1 VLGMSRLRTLIP
13 VSLLFALFSLC
24 APSALIYAVI
34 AVFGL
39 ESPLTHRFL
48 PFIAHYLV
56 FIFLVIW
63 LVFLTAAIKQHGRR
77 GLWLLVGLPL
87 VGFLPVTISSGD
99 SSPSNCP

>member
-56 FIFLVIW
+56 FIFLVIS
-63 LVFLTAAIKQHGRR
+63 LMFLAAAIKRHGRGAVAVGRSAADRLSSCDFRR
-77 GLWLLVGLPL
+77 GKRVGQ
-87 VGFLPVTISSGD
+87 GRR
-99 SSPSNCP
+99 